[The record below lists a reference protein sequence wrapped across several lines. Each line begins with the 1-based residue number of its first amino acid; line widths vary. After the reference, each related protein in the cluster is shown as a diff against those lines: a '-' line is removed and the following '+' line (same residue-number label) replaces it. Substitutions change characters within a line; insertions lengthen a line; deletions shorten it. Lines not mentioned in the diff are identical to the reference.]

1 MTLSELE
8 AVLSQA
14 LPGKVVYHHWPEK
27 QAPNLPY
34 ICYYATGS
42 DNFGADNIVYHSGTP
57 VRIELYERNKDL
69 TTEGTVETALKNAE
83 IYWERDDSYIDSE
96 KCYMIIYEVTLNG

>member
-1 MTLSELE
+1 MTLSDLE
-8 AVLSQA
+8 RVLEGV
-14 LPGKVVYHHWPEK
+14 LPDKVVYRDWPVNR
-27 QAPNLPY
+27 APTIPY

-69 TTEGTVETALKNAE
+69 TTEGSVETALTNAGL
-83 IYWERDDSYIDSE
+83 YWNRDETYIDSE
-96 KCYMIIYEVTLNG
+96 KCYLIIYEVTL